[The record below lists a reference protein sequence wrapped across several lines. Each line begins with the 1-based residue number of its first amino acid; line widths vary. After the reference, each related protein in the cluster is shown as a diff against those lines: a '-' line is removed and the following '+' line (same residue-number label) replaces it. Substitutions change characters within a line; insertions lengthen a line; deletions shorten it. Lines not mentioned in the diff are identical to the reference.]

1 MQEYSSICYRNS
13 FLHQVIVRIDF
24 LQFVPT
30 NMTFSES
37 IEKEILRI
45 FPRRGKDQ
53 IIRFNS
59 INVVF
64 DQNNNGLPNANGKVL
79 EGIQREYFTNDG
91 VNKLVLSNKFIVFEI
106 NKYSSFEVHKQWFQ
120 SILLEFFQRNRVS
133 ANRTGI
139 RYNYID
145 SEDDEGVN
153 VIEFEFPMAIIISQ
167 ACDVIAMEDIVNN
180 KSGKPAKF
188 MPSILMCPIYDKS
201 ASKSGDHIK
210 EAFSLLSLNIVE
222 EPIYFKDDL
231 KTADK
236 DWHYRFH
243 SLTIETGAEK
253 VLENAI
259 VDFKHYFTVPISYLI
274 SHKKDRLLHLDDLF
288 AEQITLKFSTYLAR
302 VAIP

>member
-1 MQEYSSICYRNS
+1 MSTTSKAFKSQ
-13 FLHQVIVRIDF
+13 L
-24 LQFVPT
+24 T
-30 NMTFSES
+30 
-37 IEKEILRI
+37 
-45 FPRRGKDQ
+45 DQ
-53 IIRFNS
+53 ICQGDIFQ
-59 INVVF
+59 NV
-64 DQNNNGLPNANGKVL
+64 
-79 EGIQREYFTNDG
+79 
-91 VNKLVLSNKFIVFEI
+91 
-106 NKYSSFEVHKQWFQ
+106 
-120 SILLEFFQRNRVS
+120 
-133 ANRTGI
+133 

-167 ACDVIAMEDIVNN
+167 ACDVIAMEDVVNN

-231 KTADK
+231 KTVDK

>member
-1 MQEYSSICYRNS
+1 MSTTTKAFKSQ
-13 FLHQVIVRIDF
+13 L
-24 LQFVPT
+24 T
-30 NMTFSES
+30 
-37 IEKEILRI
+37 
-45 FPRRGKDQ
+45 DQ
-53 IIRFNS
+53 ICQGDIFQ
-59 INVVF
+59 NV
-64 DQNNNGLPNANGKVL
+64 
-79 EGIQREYFTNDG
+79 
-91 VNKLVLSNKFIVFEI
+91 
-106 NKYSSFEVHKQWFQ
+106 
-120 SILLEFFQRNRVS
+120 
-133 ANRTGI
+133 

>member
-1 MQEYSSICYRNS
+1 MSTTSKAFKSQLTDKIC
-13 FLHQVIVRIDF
+13 QGD
-24 LQFVPT
+24 
-30 NMTFSES
+30 
-37 IEKEILRI
+37 I
-45 FPRRGKDQ
+45 FQ
-53 IIRFNS
+53 
-59 INVVF
+59 NV
-64 DQNNNGLPNANGKVL
+64 
-79 EGIQREYFTNDG
+79 
-91 VNKLVLSNKFIVFEI
+91 
-106 NKYSSFEVHKQWFQ
+106 
-120 SILLEFFQRNRVS
+120 
-133 ANRTGI
+133 

-153 VIEFEFPMAIIISQ
+153 IIEFEFPMAIIISQ
-167 ACDVIAMEDIVNN
+167 ACYVIAMEDVVNN

-243 SLTIETGAEK
+243 SLTIKTGTEK

-274 SHKKDRLLHLDDLF
+274 SHKKDRLLHLDNLF

>member
-1 MQEYSSICYRNS
+1 MSTTSKAFKSQ
-13 FLHQVIVRIDF
+13 L
-24 LQFVPT
+24 T
-30 NMTFSES
+30 
-37 IEKEILRI
+37 
-45 FPRRGKDQ
+45 DQ
-53 IIRFNS
+53 ICQGVIFQ
-59 INVVF
+59 NV
-64 DQNNNGLPNANGKVL
+64 
-79 EGIQREYFTNDG
+79 
-91 VNKLVLSNKFIVFEI
+91 
-106 NKYSSFEVHKQWFQ
+106 
-120 SILLEFFQRNRVS
+120 
-133 ANRTGI
+133 

-274 SHKKDRLLHLDDLF
+274 SHKKDRLLRLDDLF

>member
-1 MQEYSSICYRNS
+1 MSTTSKAFKSQLTDKICQGDIFRN
-13 FLHQVIVRIDF
+13 V
-24 LQFVPT
+24 
-30 NMTFSES
+30 
-37 IEKEILRI
+37 
-45 FPRRGKDQ
+45 
-53 IIRFNS
+53 
-59 INVVF
+59 
-64 DQNNNGLPNANGKVL
+64 
-79 EGIQREYFTNDG
+79 
-91 VNKLVLSNKFIVFEI
+91 
-106 NKYSSFEVHKQWFQ
+106 
-120 SILLEFFQRNRVS
+120 
-133 ANRTGI
+133 

-153 VIEFEFPMAIIISQ
+153 IIEFEFPMAIIISQ
-167 ACDVIAMEDIVNN
+167 ACDVIAMEDVVNN

-210 EAFSLLSLNIVE
+210 DAFSLLSLNIVE

-243 SLTIETGAEK
+243 SLTIETGTEK

-274 SHKKDRLLHLDDLF
+274 FHKKDRLLHLDDLF

>member
-1 MQEYSSICYRNS
+1 MSTTSKAFKSQ
-13 FLHQVIVRIDF
+13 L
-24 LQFVPT
+24 T
-30 NMTFSES
+30 
-37 IEKEILRI
+37 
-45 FPRRGKDQ
+45 DQ
-53 IIRFNS
+53 ICQGDIFQ
-59 INVVF
+59 NV
-64 DQNNNGLPNANGKVL
+64 
-79 EGIQREYFTNDG
+79 
-91 VNKLVLSNKFIVFEI
+91 
-106 NKYSSFEVHKQWFQ
+106 
-120 SILLEFFQRNRVS
+120 
-133 ANRTGI
+133 

-153 VIEFEFPMAIIISQ
+153 VIEFELPMAIIISQ

>member
-1 MQEYSSICYRNS
+1 MSTTSKAFKSQ
-13 FLHQVIVRIDF
+13 L
-24 LQFVPT
+24 T
-30 NMTFSES
+30 
-37 IEKEILRI
+37 
-45 FPRRGKDQ
+45 DQ
-53 IIRFNS
+53 ICQGDIFQ
-59 INVVF
+59 NV
-64 DQNNNGLPNANGKVL
+64 
-79 EGIQREYFTNDG
+79 
-91 VNKLVLSNKFIVFEI
+91 
-106 NKYSSFEVHKQWFQ
+106 
-120 SILLEFFQRNRVS
+120 
-133 ANRTGI
+133 

-153 VIEFEFPMAIIISQ
+153 VIEFEFPMVIIISQ

-274 SHKKDRLLHLDDLF
+274 SHKKDRLLRLDDLF

>member
-1 MQEYSSICYRNS
+1 MSTTSKAFKSQ
-13 FLHQVIVRIDF
+13 L
-24 LQFVPT
+24 T
-30 NMTFSES
+30 
-37 IEKEILRI
+37 
-45 FPRRGKDQ
+45 DQ
-53 IIRFNS
+53 ICQGDIFQ
-59 INVVF
+59 NV
-64 DQNNNGLPNANGKVL
+64 
-79 EGIQREYFTNDG
+79 
-91 VNKLVLSNKFIVFEI
+91 
-106 NKYSSFEVHKQWFQ
+106 
-120 SILLEFFQRNRVS
+120 
-133 ANRTGI
+133 

-274 SHKKDRLLHLDDLF
+274 SYKKDRLLHLDDLF

>member
-1 MQEYSSICYRNS
+1 MSTTSKAFKGQ
-13 FLHQVIVRIDF
+13 L
-24 LQFVPT
+24 T
-30 NMTFSES
+30 
-37 IEKEILRI
+37 
-45 FPRRGKDQ
+45 DQ
-53 IIRFNS
+53 ICQGDIFQ
-59 INVVF
+59 NV
-64 DQNNNGLPNANGKVL
+64 
-79 EGIQREYFTNDG
+79 
-91 VNKLVLSNKFIVFEI
+91 
-106 NKYSSFEVHKQWFQ
+106 
-120 SILLEFFQRNRVS
+120 
-133 ANRTGI
+133 

>member
-1 MQEYSSICYRNS
+1 MSTTSKAFKSQ
-13 FLHQVIVRIDF
+13 L
-24 LQFVPT
+24 T
-30 NMTFSES
+30 
-37 IEKEILRI
+37 
-45 FPRRGKDQ
+45 DQ
-53 IIRFNS
+53 ICQGDIFQ
-59 INVVF
+59 NV
-64 DQNNNGLPNANGKVL
+64 
-79 EGIQREYFTNDG
+79 
-91 VNKLVLSNKFIVFEI
+91 
-106 NKYSSFEVHKQWFQ
+106 
-120 SILLEFFQRNRVS
+120 
-133 ANRTGI
+133 

-153 VIEFEFPMAIIISQ
+153 VIEYEFPMAIIISQ
-167 ACDVIAMEDIVNN
+167 ACDVIAMEDVVNN

>member
-1 MQEYSSICYRNS
+1 MSTTSKAFKSQ
-13 FLHQVIVRIDF
+13 L
-24 LQFVPT
+24 T
-30 NMTFSES
+30 
-37 IEKEILRI
+37 
-45 FPRRGKDQ
+45 DQ
-53 IIRFNS
+53 ICQGDIFQ
-59 INVVF
+59 NV
-64 DQNNNGLPNANGKVL
+64 
-79 EGIQREYFTNDG
+79 
-91 VNKLVLSNKFIVFEI
+91 
-106 NKYSSFEVHKQWFQ
+106 
-120 SILLEFFQRNRVS
+120 
-133 ANRTGI
+133 

-302 VAIP
+302 VAIL

>member
-1 MQEYSSICYRNS
+1 MSTTSKAFKSQLTDKIC
-13 FLHQVIVRIDF
+13 QGD
-24 LQFVPT
+24 
-30 NMTFSES
+30 
-37 IEKEILRI
+37 I
-45 FPRRGKDQ
+45 FQ
-53 IIRFNS
+53 
-59 INVVF
+59 NV
-64 DQNNNGLPNANGKVL
+64 
-79 EGIQREYFTNDG
+79 
-91 VNKLVLSNKFIVFEI
+91 
-106 NKYSSFEVHKQWFQ
+106 
-120 SILLEFFQRNRVS
+120 
-133 ANRTGI
+133 

-153 VIEFEFPMAIIISQ
+153 IIEFEFPMAIIISQ
-167 ACDVIAMEDIVNN
+167 ACDVIAMEDVVNN

-201 ASKSGDHIK
+201 ASKSGEHIK

-243 SLTIETGAEK
+243 SLTIETGTEK

-259 VDFKHYFTVPISYLI
+259 VDFKHSFTVPISYLI
-274 SHKKDRLLHLDDLF
+274 SHKKDRLLRLDDLF

>member
-1 MQEYSSICYRNS
+1 MSTTSKAFKSQLTDKIC
-13 FLHQVIVRIDF
+13 QGD
-24 LQFVPT
+24 
-30 NMTFSES
+30 
-37 IEKEILRI
+37 I
-45 FPRRGKDQ
+45 FQ
-53 IIRFNS
+53 
-59 INVVF
+59 NV
-64 DQNNNGLPNANGKVL
+64 
-79 EGIQREYFTNDG
+79 
-91 VNKLVLSNKFIVFEI
+91 
-106 NKYSSFEVHKQWFQ
+106 
-120 SILLEFFQRNRVS
+120 
-133 ANRTGI
+133 

-153 VIEFEFPMAIIISQ
+153 IIEFEFPMAIIISQ
-167 ACDVIAMEDIVNN
+167 ACDVIAMEDVVNN
-180 KSGKPAKF
+180 KSGKPVKF

-243 SLTIETGAEK
+243 SLTIETGTEK

>member
-1 MQEYSSICYRNS
+1 MSTTSKAFKSQLTDKICQGDIFRN
-13 FLHQVIVRIDF
+13 V
-24 LQFVPT
+24 
-30 NMTFSES
+30 
-37 IEKEILRI
+37 
-45 FPRRGKDQ
+45 
-53 IIRFNS
+53 
-59 INVVF
+59 
-64 DQNNNGLPNANGKVL
+64 
-79 EGIQREYFTNDG
+79 
-91 VNKLVLSNKFIVFEI
+91 
-106 NKYSSFEVHKQWFQ
+106 
-120 SILLEFFQRNRVS
+120 
-133 ANRTGI
+133 

-153 VIEFEFPMAIIISQ
+153 IIEFEFPMAIIISQ
-167 ACDVIAMEDIVNN
+167 ACDVIAMEDVVNN

-210 EAFSLLSLNIVE
+210 VAFSLLSLNIVE

-243 SLTIETGAEK
+243 SLTIETGTEK

-274 SHKKDRLLHLDDLF
+274 SHKKDWLLHLDDLF

>member
-1 MQEYSSICYRNS
+1 MSTTSKAFKSQ
-13 FLHQVIVRIDF
+13 L
-24 LQFVPT
+24 T
-30 NMTFSES
+30 
-37 IEKEILRI
+37 
-45 FPRRGKDQ
+45 DQ
-53 IIRFNS
+53 IYQGDIFQ
-59 INVVF
+59 NV
-64 DQNNNGLPNANGKVL
+64 
-79 EGIQREYFTNDG
+79 
-91 VNKLVLSNKFIVFEI
+91 
-106 NKYSSFEVHKQWFQ
+106 
-120 SILLEFFQRNRVS
+120 
-133 ANRTGI
+133 

-243 SLTIETGAEK
+243 SLTIETGSEK

>member
-1 MQEYSSICYRNS
+1 MSTTSKAFKSQ
-13 FLHQVIVRIDF
+13 L
-24 LQFVPT
+24 T
-30 NMTFSES
+30 
-37 IEKEILRI
+37 
-45 FPRRGKDQ
+45 DQ
-53 IIRFNS
+53 ICQGDIFQ
-59 INVVF
+59 NV
-64 DQNNNGLPNANGKVL
+64 
-79 EGIQREYFTNDG
+79 
-91 VNKLVLSNKFIVFEI
+91 
-106 NKYSSFEVHKQWFQ
+106 
-120 SILLEFFQRNRVS
+120 
-133 ANRTGI
+133 

-167 ACDVIAMEDIVNN
+167 ACDAIAMEDIVNN

>member
-1 MQEYSSICYRNS
+1 MSTTSKAFKSQ
-13 FLHQVIVRIDF
+13 L
-24 LQFVPT
+24 T
-30 NMTFSES
+30 
-37 IEKEILRI
+37 
-45 FPRRGKDQ
+45 DQ
-53 IIRFNS
+53 ICQGDIFQ
-59 INVVF
+59 NV
-64 DQNNNGLPNANGKVL
+64 
-79 EGIQREYFTNDG
+79 
-91 VNKLVLSNKFIVFEI
+91 
-106 NKYSSFEVHKQWFQ
+106 
-120 SILLEFFQRNRVS
+120 
-133 ANRTGI
+133 

-167 ACDVIAMEDIVNN
+167 ACDVIAMEDVVNN

-259 VDFKHYFTVPISYLI
+259 VDFKHYFIVPISYLI
-274 SHKKDRLLHLDDLF
+274 SHKKDRLLRLDDLF